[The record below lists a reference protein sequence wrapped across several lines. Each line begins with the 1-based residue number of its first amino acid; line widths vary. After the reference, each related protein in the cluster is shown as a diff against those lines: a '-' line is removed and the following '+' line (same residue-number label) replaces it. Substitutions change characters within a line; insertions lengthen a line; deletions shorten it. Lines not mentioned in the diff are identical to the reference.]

1 MKYINFH
8 LPILNTTFMK
18 RYSIFIIGG
27 LFFIFGFVTWLNSVL
42 IPFLKH
48 ICELSD
54 FQAYLV
60 TFAFYISYFIT
71 AIPSS
76 FILKKIGFVKGMSL
90 GLAIMGLF
98 SLLFIP
104 AALSRNYLIF
114 LIALF
119 GQGVGLSILQTA
131 SNPYVTILGP
141 IDRAAQRMSIMGICN
156 KFAGIISIFL
166 LGSLLFSNINISHM
180 LTLNGEA
187 FQNELNLI
195 AHRLIMPYIL
205 MAAILFI
212 LAFVVLKSHLP
223 EVETEN
229 NNSNAEQ
236 RPLRSYTYLWLGI
249 LALFS
254 YVGAEVVAIDTLP
267 LYGEYMGLKP
277 EIAVELG
284 SYSLFALVAG
294 YIIGISTIPRFIS
307 QKTGLAICGILGL
320 IFLIGALATNG
331 MTSIIFII
339 LLSFANAMIW
349 PAIWPLAI
357 EGLGKHTA
365 IASAFLIM
373 AIAGGAILP
382 LIYGLLADATNRQI
396 PYAILLPIYAYLIF
410 FALRGCK
417 IGKNK

>member
-1 MKYINFH
+1 
-8 LPILNTTFMK
+8 
-18 RYSIFIIGG
+18 
-27 LFFIFGFVTWLNSVL
+27 
-42 IPFLKH
+42 
-48 ICELSD
+48 
-54 FQAYLV
+54 
-60 TFAFYISYFIT
+60 
-71 AIPSS
+71 
-76 FILKKIGFVKGMSL
+76 MSL

-131 SNPYVTILGP
+131 SNPYVTILGA

-166 LGSLLFSNINISHM
+166 LSSLLFSDINTSYL
-180 LTLNGEA
+180 LTLNGDA

-195 AHRLIMPYIL
+195 AHRLIMPYII
-205 MAAILFI
+205 MAIILFI
-212 LAFVVLKSHLP
+212 LAFVVLKAHLP
-223 EVETEN
+223 EVETED
-229 NNSNAEQ
+229 SNPNIAQ
-236 RPLRSYTYLWLGI
+236 RSLRSHTYLWLGI
-249 LALFS
+249 IALFG

-277 EIAVELG
+277 KIAAELG

-307 QKTGLAICGILGL
+307 QKTGLKICGILGL
-320 IFLIGALATNG
+320 TFLIGALSTSG
-331 MTSIIFII
+331 ITSIIFII
-339 LLSFANAMIW
+339 VLSFANAMIW

-396 PYAILLPIYAYLIF
+396 PYVILIPIYIYIIY
-410 FALRGCK
+410 FALKGCQ
-417 IGKNK
+417 IGKK